1 MIRIRRGAAHCRNV
15 DCFSRDQLVP
25 LVPFVLEHMCS
36 TCKLP
41 CAIDAE
47 FGTGVGSSK
56 TYNEVRVYFA
66 FDPST
71 RTYADVAQACDDS
84 IVGQHSAYAFFSPL
98 VRDRAEAERVAASL
112 LVKLNGPRGDVRPL
126 RARATRSELLDQG
139 WRVAS

>member
-15 DCFSRDQLVP
+15 DCFSRDQVVP
-25 LVPFVLEHMCS
+25 LVPFALEHRCES
-36 TCKLP
+36 CGQP

-47 FGTGVGSSK
+47 YGAGLGSSR

-66 FDPST
+66 FDATT
-71 RTYADVAQACDDS
+71 RTYADVVQVSDDS

-98 VRDRAEAERVAASL
+98 VRDREEAERVATSL
-112 LVKLNGPRGDVRPL
+112 LERLNGPRGDVRPL
-126 RARATRSELLDQG
+126 RTRATRNELVREG